1 MACNCISEIQE
12 KLPEHKLDIA
22 ICFSRE
28 KNELTAR
35 TYTPLDRRDN
45 GKRETRSKK
54 PRLFGHT
61 FCPFCGTR
69 YEAVPNAAGGAA

>member
-1 MACNCISEIQE
+1 MTCNCIAEIQS

-54 PRLFGHT
+54 PRLFSHT

-69 YEAVPNAAGGAA
+69 YEPAPAEEGGAA

>member
-1 MACNCISEIQE
+1 MTCNCITEINE

-35 TYTPLDRRDN
+35 TYTSLKRRDN
-45 GKRETRSKK
+45 GKRETLSKQ

-69 YEAVPNAAGGAA
+69 YEPAPAEEGCAA